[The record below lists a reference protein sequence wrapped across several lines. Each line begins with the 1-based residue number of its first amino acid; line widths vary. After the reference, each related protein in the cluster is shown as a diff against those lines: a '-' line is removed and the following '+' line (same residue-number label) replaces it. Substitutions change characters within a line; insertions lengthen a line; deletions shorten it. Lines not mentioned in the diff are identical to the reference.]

1 MKPKT
6 FIHNIEVSLHEVL
19 NDYTN
24 WLEQKGY
31 IDTDATCE
39 EPKAVDEYLKENL

>member
-6 FIHNIEVSLHEVL
+6 FIHNLEVSLHEVL
-19 NDYTN
+19 EDYTH
-24 WLEQKGY
+24 WLVEKGY
-31 IDTDATCE
+31 TDTDPIFE